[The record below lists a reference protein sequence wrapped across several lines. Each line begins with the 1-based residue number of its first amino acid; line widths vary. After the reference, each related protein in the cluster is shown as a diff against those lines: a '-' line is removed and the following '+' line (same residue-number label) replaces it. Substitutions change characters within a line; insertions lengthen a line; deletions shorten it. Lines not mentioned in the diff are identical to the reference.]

1 LNNSETKDCFVNG
14 AEIQGFNCNWTR
26 GKIKKRRFSLNRG
39 PIAKCQ
45 KFRGQIEIIQI
56 SNKKTVSLLK
66 QCSSPPPSVHR
77 FRRNG
82 KIAAKT
88 WVFYLSCPLS
98 PIIPNS
104 SPRSPHA
111 RAFSSPIK
119 TTTTEQG
126 KGRGTGQRGLWRP

>member
-1 LNNSETKDCFVNG
+1 MS
-14 AEIQGFNCNWTR
+14 EIQGE
-26 GKIKKRRFSLNRG
+26 
-39 PIAKCQ
+39 
-45 KFRGQIEIIQI
+45 IEISQI
-56 SNKKTVSLLK
+56 SKEKTVSLLK

-77 FRRNG
+77 FSRKG

-111 RAFSSPIK
+111 RAFSSPVK

-126 KGRGTGQRGLWRP
+126 KGRGTGQRALGRP